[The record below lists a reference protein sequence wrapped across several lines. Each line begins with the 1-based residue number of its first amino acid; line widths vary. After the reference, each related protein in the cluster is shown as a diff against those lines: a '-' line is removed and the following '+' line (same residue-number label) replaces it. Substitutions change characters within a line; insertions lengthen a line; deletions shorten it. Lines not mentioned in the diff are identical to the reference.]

1 MTLPSPATRSPTD
14 WRALTL
20 RLLVAAL
27 LLIIIFTM
35 KAKLGETL
43 RLMANAHVAWL
54 AAAFALLLVGQGLSI
69 WKWKLLLRGAGNQVR
84 FSLLTRASFIG
95 LFYNNFLP
103 GSVGGDVA
111 KLLLVQAHTAGRA
124 RAAASVFMQR
134 NTGVAG
140 LLLLGLPV
148 ALFFPVRLTFFPAP
162 FLALNNM
169 ATWFAVVMAGYVAIN
184 ALMLSRRA
192 YALLWKY
199 LARPEGGSP
208 RLRHRVAEKVQ
219 RLHASLLLFRA
230 TLPSALVLSV
240 FTQLL
245 DCLIAYCVGL
255 GLGIDLPFEFY
266 LVCVPLITL
275 AQLIPI
281 TLNGLG
287 LRESL
292 YLLLMGSAGV
302 SPEAATGLSLLTFGL
317 GFILSLSGG
326 LHLLRPKRSASSSR
340 SHTGSPQ

>member
-1 MTLPSPATRSPTD
+1 MTNTQSSSRPPADRRS
-14 WRALTL
+14 LVL
-20 RLLVAAL
+20 RLLIAAL

-35 KAKLGETL
+35 KAELGETL
-43 RLMANAHVAWL
+43 RLMARTHIGWL
-54 AAAFALLLVGQGLSI
+54 AAAFALLIAGQALSI
-69 WKWKLLLRGAGNQVR
+69 WKWKLLLRGAGSHVG
-84 FSLLTRASFIG
+84 FWLLVRASFIG

-111 KLLLVQAHTAGRA
+111 KLMLVQAHTAGRA
-124 RAAASVFMQR
+124 RAAASIFMQR

-148 ALFFPVRLTFFPAP
+148 ALIHPVRLSFFPMP

-169 ATWFAVVMAGYVAIN
+169 ATWFAVAAAGYVAIN
-184 ALMLSRRA
+184 ALMLSRRT
-192 YALLWKY
+192 YARLWKY

-208 RLRHRVAEKVQ
+208 RLRHRLAEKVQ

-230 TLPSALVLSV
+230 TLKSALVLSV
-240 FTQLL
+240 VTQLL
-245 DCLIAYCVGL
+245 DCVIAYCVGL
-255 GLGIDLPFEFY
+255 GLGIELPFTFY

-287 LRESL
+287 LREAL

-317 GFILSLSGG
+317 GFMLSLTGG
-326 LHLLRPKRSASSSR
+326 LLLLRPKHSASSSR
-340 SHTGSPQ
+340 SHTGSPR

>member
-1 MTLPSPATRSPTD
+1 M
-14 WRALTL
+14 L
-20 RLLVAAL
+20 RLLVAVL
-27 LLIIIFTM
+27 LLVIIFTM
-35 KAKLGETL
+35 KAELGETL
-43 RLMANAHVAWL
+43 RLMARAQVGWIVA
-54 AAAFALLLVGQGLSI
+54 AIVLLLTGHAVSI
-69 WKWKLLLRGAGNQVR
+69 WKWKLLLRGAGYDLSFR
-84 FSLLTRASFIG
+84 LLVHASFIG

-111 KLLLVQAHTAGRA
+111 KLLLVQAHTGGRV

-140 LLLLGLPV
+140 LLLLGLSMS
-148 ALFFPVRLTFFPAP
+148 LIFPVRLAFFPAP

-169 ATWFAVVMAGYVAIN
+169 ATWFAAAMAGYVAVN
-184 ALMLSRRA
+184 AVMLSHRS
-192 YALLWKY
+192 YDLLWKY

-208 RLRHRVAEKVQ
+208 RLRHRIAEKAQ

-230 TLPSALVLSV
+230 TLPSTLVLSI

-245 DCLIAYCVGL
+245 DCFIAYFIGR

-266 LVCVPLITL
+266 LVCVPLIIL

-302 SPEAATGLSLLTFGL
+302 SPEAATGLSLLTFAL

-326 LHLLRPKRSASSSR
+326 LLLLRPKHSTSSSH
-340 SHTGSPQ
+340 SHTGSQQ